1 MQLLSPAFLWLSVLA
16 IIPIVLYLF
25 RRKSKRIDVST
36 MVFFKSLAR
45 EHQESAWLRRLKKL
59 LSFLLTLAVLLGVVF
74 ALSRVVFSPK
84 ADDMRTVVMLLDRSA
99 SMAVEDGEG
108 NSRLDLAKAELKT
121 RLDGIPEDVGV
132 ALIAYD
138 RRPEIVQPRT
148 LNRRELISRIDAIA
162 VRPVS
167 QDEAAAIESA
177 LTLAQLE
184 TPTVIWHASDHPI
197 VAEDEAADQTET
209 AQDAEDA
216 EEPQD
221 VAEMVDANEPAAELA
236 DDKLAVDLPED
247 VRLEFVD
254 FALPAPVN
262 VGFTAFQI
270 RRVPLVHSKFEV
282 FVRVGLNR
290 AAPEAVTARLEVN
303 LGGMPVQLRDIELEP
318 GASEE
323 LVLPVEGAED
333 QLLHLRLRASGDVLA
348 TDNDI
353 LAPLPRSRPVVAAVI
368 SPQLDPFTEIALMAI
383 QEQGELVM
391 WKGTPESWPLDEA
404 VDVVIFDSWLP
415 EEWPTDI
422 PAVVINPPND
432 AGPIRARPLSGAGVP
447 YESIRAS
454 DENHPLLF
462 RVSSSR
468 ISLTQTVLYQ
478 VDGSL
483 QPLWLAG
490 NDPVMS
496 AGEVRGQR
504 LVVMGFSVAQSE
516 RLALTASFPILMGN
530 ALLWCAENSQAVTE
544 RVRENRTGDLIDVHS
559 KQLTWTE
566 WKDGQARK
574 SRVVLDDEL
583 LELERVGLWQSDDG
597 GQGTS
602 YLLSRVES
610 DVPGSL
616 QANVD
621 SRDVAAESSGKSM
634 ARKLFLGD
642 ITWLIIAVVVA
653 LLVLENWLFHRHAVY

>member
-197 VAEDEAADQTET
+197 VAENDAADQIET

-221 VAEMVDANEPAAELA
+221 VTEMVDANEPAAELA

>member
-1 MQLLSPAFLWLSVLA
+1 MQLLSPIYLWLAMLA

-25 RRKSKRIDVST
+25 RRKSKRVSVST

-59 LSFLLTLAVLLGVVF
+59 LSFLLTLAVLLGVVL

-99 SMAVEDGEG
+99 SMAVEDADGD
-108 NSRLDLAKAELKT
+108 SRLDLAKAELKT
-121 RLDGIPEDVGV
+121 RLDGIPEEVGV

-148 LNRRELISRIDAIA
+148 LNRRELISRLDAIA

-167 QDEAAAIESA
+167 QDEAAAVESA

-197 VAEDEAADQTET
+197 VAQDDQANREGAEDEQADS
-209 AQDAEDA
+209 DAVA
-216 EEPQD
+216 D
-221 VAEMVDANEPAAELA
+221 VAEAESEALPDELKANQ
-236 DDKLAVDLPED
+236 LAVDLPDE
-247 VRLEFVD
+247 VRLEFID
-254 FALPAPVN
+254 FALQSPVN

-270 RRVPLVHSKFEV
+270 RRVPLVQSKFEV

-290 AAPEAVTARLEVN
+290 AASEAVTARLEVN

-318 GASEE
+318 GASEQ
-323 LVLPVEGAED
+323 LVLPIEGAED
-333 QLLHLRLRASGDVLA
+333 QLLHLRLRAPGDVLA

-353 LAPLPRSRPVVAAVI
+353 LAPLPRSRPVIAAVI

-415 EEWPTDI
+415 EQWPTDI
-422 PAVVINPPND
+422 PAIVINPPND
-432 AGPIRARPLSGAGVP
+432 AGPIRVRPLSGAGVP

-462 RVSSSR
+462 RVSSGR
-468 ISLTQTVLYQ
+468 IALTQTVLYQ

-490 NDPVMS
+490 NEPVMS

-530 ALLWCAENSQAVTE
+530 ALLWCAENSQAITE

-559 KQLTWTE
+559 KELTWTE
-566 WKDGQARK
+566 WKDGRARK
-574 SRVVLDDEL
+574 SRVALDDQL
-583 LELERVGLWQSDDG
+583 LELDRVGLWQSDDG

-610 DVPGSL
+610 DVPGSV
-616 QANVD
+616 QAD
-621 SRDVAAESSGKSM
+621 RKRDDVAAENTGKSVV
-634 ARKLFLGD
+634 RKLFLGD
-642 ITWLIIAVVVA
+642 ITWLIISLIVA

>member
-209 AQDAEDA
+209 AEDAEDA

-221 VAEMVDANEPAAELA
+221 VTEMVDANEPAAELA

>member
-197 VAEDEAADQTET
+197 VAEDDAADQTET

-221 VAEMVDANEPAAELA
+221 VTEMVDANEPAAELA

>member
-1 MQLLSPAFLWLSVLA
+1 MQLLSPAFLWLSMLA
-16 IIPIVLYLF
+16 IVPIVLYLF

-84 ADDMRTVVMLLDRSA
+84 ADEMRTVVMLLDRSA
-99 SMAVEDGEG
+99 SMAVEDGEE
-108 NSRLDLAKAELKT
+108 NSRLELAKAELKT

-148 LNRRELISRIDAIA
+148 LNRRELISRIDGIE

-177 LTLAQLE
+177 VTLAQLE

-197 VAEDEAADQTET
+197 VMQEEV
-209 AQDAEDA
+209 A
-216 EEPQD
+216 EEGETEG
-221 VAEMVDANEPAAELA
+221 VEAEEAGEDKEEADEELTEELA
-236 DDKLAVDLPED
+236 DDTLAVDLPAD
-247 VRLEFVD
+247 VRLDFID
-254 FALPAPVN
+254 FALESPVN

-290 AAPEAVTARLEVN
+290 AAPEAVKARLEVN
-303 LGGMPVQLRDIELEP
+303 LGGMPVQLRDIDLEP
-318 GASEE
+318 GTSEE

-383 QEQGELVM
+383 QDQGELVM

-422 PAVVINPPND
+422 PAVVINPPHD
-432 AGPIRARPLSGAGVP
+432 AGPIRARPLTGAGVP

-504 LVVMGFSVAQSE
+504 LVMMGFSVANSE

-530 ALLWCAENSQAVTE
+530 ALLWCAENSQAVAE

-559 KQLTWTE
+559 KELTWTE

-583 LELERVGLWQSDDG
+583 LELERVGLWQGADG

-602 YLLSRVES
+602 YLLSQGES
-610 DVPGSL
+610 DVPGTL
-616 QANVD
+616 QANVA
-621 SRDVAAESSGKSM
+621 SENIAAEGTAQSM

-642 ITWLIIAVVVA
+642 VTWLIIAIVVA

>member
-1 MQLLSPAFLWLSVLA
+1 MQLLSPAFLWLSLLA
-16 IIPIVLYLF
+16 IIPVVLYLF

-59 LSFLLTLAVLLGVVF
+59 LSFLLTLAILLGVVF
-74 ALSRVVFSPK
+74 ALSRVVFSPR

-99 SMAVEDGEG
+99 SMAVADGEG
-108 NSRLDLAKAELKT
+108 NSRLDLAKAELKN

-148 LNRRELISRIDAIA
+148 LNRRELISRIDALA

-177 LTLAQLE
+177 VTLAQLE

-197 VAEDEAADQTET
+197 VAEDEQKVEET
-209 AQDAEDA
+209 GSEL
-216 EEPQD
+216 E
-221 VAEMVDANEPAAELA
+221 AAEGDEVVEPTAETA
-236 DDKLAVDLPED
+236 DDKLAVELPDE

-254 FALPAPVN
+254 FALEAPVN

-290 AAPEAVTARLEVN
+290 AAPEAVKARLEVN
-303 LGGMPVQLRDIELEP
+303 LGGMPVQLRDIDLEP
-318 GASEE
+318 GASQE

-383 QEQGELVM
+383 QDQGELVM

-415 EEWPTDI
+415 DEWPTDI
-422 PAVVINPPND
+422 PAVVINPPGD

-530 ALLWCAENSQAVTE
+530 ALLWCAENSQAVAE

-559 KQLTWTE
+559 KELTWTE

-574 SRVVLDDEL
+574 SRVRLDDEL

-597 GQGTS
+597 AQGTS

-610 DVPGSL
+610 DVPGRL
-616 QANVD
+616 QAGGE
-621 SRDVAAESSGKSM
+621 SADVAAEATGKST

-642 ITWLIIAVVVA
+642 VTWLIIAVVVA

>member
-197 VAEDEAADQTET
+197 VAENDAADQIET

-221 VAEMVDANEPAAELA
+221 VTEMVDANEPAAELA

-566 WKDGQARK
+566 WKDGQART
-574 SRVVLDDEL
+574 SRVALDDEL